1 MAGLLLFRAIAPDLL
16 GVKSA
21 TRVFPAGRCFQAA
34 ATTAVTDGQSLRLL
48 SGATLTV
55 HSRADRMRYDWR
67 ITGDVKTP
75 QLVFQRSIGHCHA
88 LVLAQML

>member
-1 MAGLLLFRAIAPDLL
+1 
-16 GVKSA
+16 
-21 TRVFPAGRCFQAA
+21 
-34 ATTAVTDGQSLRLL
+34 
-48 SGATLTV
+48 
-55 HSRADRMRYDWR
+55 MRYDWR